1 MVKMSGNECEDSE
14 IQEDELVERIK
25 AGKRGSWL
33 EALDA
38 ACFMPDWLLPILW
51 FSVDRKDD
59 CIG

>member
-1 MVKMSGNECEDSE
+1 MVKMSRMSYENNDME
-14 IQEDELVERIK
+14 EDEFVERIK

-33 EALDA
+33 EASDA